1 MSNPPPENQKLEV
14 HLIAKA
20 TERTPRPDL
29 FDTLWRAAGGTTAT
43 ILLAVTL
50 ALTLTVAAIFPQ
62 QPPGLDG
69 AAEERWLSAAA
80 AGYPGLGPALRN
92 LGIFNLLASPWR
104 RILLAL
110 IAFHL
115 LLRLA
120 NQARATWL
128 ARRQAQDPAPVHAGL
143 PSREIPLPGPLNP
156 AMERLADAL
165 VHRYPALALE
175 SSPEGALVYAERRG
189 PEIAGP
195 LVSYLGGLCLL
206 LGLLINGAAGWVL
219 NDVTLAPGGSARAPR
234 TSLDIS
240 LKAIAGN
247 GADAV
252 SSVVASVPGGTRSGT
267 AGYTRPFIW
276 GTLWIVQRATGPALA
291 VTARDAS
298 GKAILLQRAAGQ
310 ETGEVISLPFTSSET
325 EQAFAAP
332 QRDIIFRVVNYPALP
347 DQGYSGPV
355 FLIEAYGGSD
365 LSKPLLSRTVENE
378 ATIFVGDATFVLR
391 REQHAVLSAASV
403 PGLAPLALG
412 GLLLLAGIV
421 LSLWWGHARAWIDV
435 TATDGAL
442 VAVATAASPAG
453 DRGVLQRLVGLI
465 AGTEAADAP

>member
-1 MSNPPPENQKLEV
+1 MSNPLPENRTLEA
-14 HLIAKA
+14 HLIAKT
-20 TERTPRPDL
+20 TEGTPRPDL
-29 FDTLWRAAGGTTAT
+29 FDTVWRASGGATAT

-50 ALTLTVAAIFPQ
+50 ALTLSAAAVFPQ
-62 QPPGLDG
+62 QPLGLDS

-80 AGYPGLGPALRN
+80 GGYPGLGPILRN
-92 LGIFNLLASPWR
+92 LGIFNLLGSPWC

-110 IAFHL
+110 IAYHL

-128 ARRQAQDPAPVHAGL
+128 TRHQAQDPTPVYHGL
-143 PSREIPLPGPLNP
+143 QSREIPLSGPLNP
-156 AMERLADAL
+156 AMERLSDAL
-165 VHRYPALALE
+165 VGRYPALTLE
-175 SSPEGALVYAERRG
+175 SSPEGAHVYAERRG

-206 LGLLINGAAGWVL
+206 LGFLLNGAAGWVL
-219 NDVTLAPGGSARAPR
+219 NDVTLAPGGSARAPG

-252 SSVVASVPGGTRSGT
+252 SSVVASAPGGAHSGS
-267 AGYTRPFIW
+267 AGYTHPFIW
-276 GTLWIVQRATGPALA
+276 GSLWIVQRATGPALA

-310 ETGEVISLPFTSSET
+310 ETGEAISLPFTSSET

-332 QRDIIFRVVNYPALP
+332 QRDIIFRVVNYPTLP
-347 DQGYSGPV
+347 EQGYSGPV
-355 FLIEAYGGSD
+355 FLIEAYAGSD
-365 LSKPLLSRTVENE
+365 LSKPILSRTVENE

-403 PGLAPLALG
+403 PGLAPLAMG
-412 GLLLLAGIV
+412 GLILLAGIV
-421 LSLWWGHARAWIDV
+421 LSLWWGHAQAWIDV
-435 TATDGAL
+435 TATGDAL
-442 VAVATAASPAG
+442 VAVVSAASPAG
-453 DRGVLQRLVGLI
+453 DRGELLRLVRLI
-465 AGTEAADAP
+465 AGPEAVDAP